1 MKIPFYNLIF
11 ISVSASVT
19 DLFEYKE
26 WRYARVLFIDEAY
39 ALTDSGSKNDPF
51 GSEAVNTLLK
61 RMEDDRGKFV
71 VIVAGYAG
79 KMNEFLASNPG
90 LTSRFTNFIDFEDY
104 SPKELL
110 TIIQGVLHPAK
121 IQADIAATL
130 LEELS
135 TRYLIPKDD
144 FANGRE
150 ARNIAGA
157 LSTAMKSRVMALR
170 RQGLDTTLLEDS
182 ISIDD
187 IKKVFCHK

>member
-1 MKIPFYNLIF
+1 MILCGLVIFNTKRISFYFYVNKSTTKLHLVTNRDDIPFYNLFF
-11 ISVSASVT
+11 IKVSASVT

-79 KMNEFLASNPG
+79 KMNEFLASNPD

-104 SPKELL
+104 SPKELF
-110 TIIQGVLHPAK
+110 TIIQWC
-121 IQADIAATL
+121 IA
-130 LEELS
+130 S
-135 TRYLIPKDD
+135 SKNPSRYSGYS
-144 FANGRE
+144 FGR
-150 ARNIAGA
+150 AIYA
-157 LSTAMKSRVMALR
+157 LFNS
-170 RQGLDTTLLEDS
+170 
-182 ISIDD
+182 
-187 IKKVFCHK
+187 